1 VRAATSQ
8 PSVPPPVHDLSVL
21 VTGGAGFIG
30 SHVVDRLLAAG
41 HRPRIFDLKS
51 SPYHA
56 PDVVRSVRGDMRDLG
71 ALCTAMRG
79 CDAVLHLAA
88 AADVGEVQAY
98 PVDAEERNARGT
110 LHVLEAA
117 RRCLVARVIYASTI
131 WVYSDTPAEWLDESA
146 ALHAPR
152 HLYSA
157 TKLAG
162 ELYCRSYQELYDV
175 ESTILR
181 FGIPYGPRARA
192 AAVIPTFVTRA
203 LAGEP
208 LTIAGDG
215 LQSRRFVY
223 VEDLAQ
229 GVVDALAP
237 VAANKT
243 YNLVSSE
250 DVTVTDIAETV
261 RAVVGDVAIVHVAGR
276 TGDFAG
282 APISGRLAGQELGWR
297 TTTPFA
303 DGVRKYVAWHRET
316 MGQASQPAAPARAL
330 RSLLERG
337 AIAAGWAAAAAIMI
351 LGLASLFP
359 VDEDLDRYDTF
370 LASLVLL
377 LPLIFTAGFS
387 WDAVDTRRLRAM
399 LWTLAVAC
407 LAIEVLPGP
416 GLLEELRH
424 SHALLFGLCAIS
436 AGLAATLVGASK
448 RLPWRLAPADD

>member
-1 VRAATSQ
+1 VQ
-8 PSVPPPVHDLSVL
+8 DLSVL

-41 HRPRIFDLKS
+41 HRPQIFDLKV

-56 PDVVRSVRGDMRDLG
+56 PDEVRSVRGDLRDLS

-79 CDAVLHLAA
+79 CDAVIHLAA
-88 AADVGEVQAY
+88 AADVAEVQAE
-98 PVDAEERNARGT
+98 PTDAEERNARGT

-117 RRCLVARVIYASTI
+117 RRCDVVRVIYASTI

-181 FGIPYGPRARA
+181 FGIPYGPRARP

-237 VAANKT
+237 VAANRI

-261 RAVVGDVAIVHVAGR
+261 RAAVGDVEVVHAPGR
-276 TGDFAG
+276 NGDFAG
-282 APISGRLAGQELGWR
+282 AAISGRLAADELGWR
-297 TTTPFA
+297 ATTPFA
-303 DGVRKYVAWHRET
+303 DGVREYVAWHRET
-316 MGQASQPAAPARAL
+316 MGQGAAPSASARAL

-359 VDEDLDRYDTF
+359 VDQDLDRYDTF
-370 LASLVLL
+370 LASLVLI
-377 LPLIFTAGFS
+377 LPLIFAAGFT
-387 WDAVDTRRLRAM
+387 WDAVDTRRLRAV
-399 LWTLAVAC
+399 LWTLAMAC
-407 LAIEVLPGP
+407 AAIEVLPGP
-416 GLLEELRH
+416 RLLEATRH
-424 SHALLFGLCAIS
+424 AHGLLFGLCAIS
-436 AGLAATLVGASK
+436 AGLAATLVGSST
-448 RLPWRLAPADD
+448 RLPWRLSPADE